1 MLTLLSQAFATFGR
15 TPDAPLPL
23 RALRRGA
30 RLWLRKKIV
39 EPERSRP
46 DDITVVIGVRNRCGH
61 RLVNALRSIRAQE
74 YPGVV
79 QVIVVDYGSEPEQ
92 ARGTREI
99 CEEHR
104 ARYVAIEHAGV
115 WSRSR
120 CLNVGL
126 RLADTKFLMTSD
138 VDVVLSPRYLADAVG
153 LLGSAPLSIVCS
165 RMLDLPEE
173 SAPALAR
180 AAESGELRL
189 EEWRGLA
196 EPRYDWIHPSIGV
209 GYTRFY
215 QLIRGYDEYYEVWG
229 MEDDDLMRRFTY
241 LGLRPRALGTESFYL
256 HQWHP
261 KLDGIPE
268 GRSAEPVLRN
278 QEYFRKTHSIVR
290 NGGDWG
296 HAGRPG

>member
-15 TPDAPLPL
+15 PDAPLPL
-23 RALRRGA
+23 RALRRAA
-30 RLWLRKKIV
+30 RLWLRKTIF

-46 DDITVVIGVRNRCGH
+46 DDATVVIGVRNRSDH
-61 RLVNALRSIRAQE
+61 RLVNALRSVRAQE
-74 YPGVV
+74 YPGAVRP
-79 QVIVVDYGSEPEQ
+79 IVVDYGSEPGQ
-92 ARGTREI
+92 ARCTREI
-99 CEEHR
+99 CEAFG
-104 ARYVAIEHAGV
+104 ARYVAVERAGV

-138 VDVVLSPRYLADAVG
+138 VDIVLSPRYLADAIR

-173 SAPALAR
+173 TAPALAR
-180 AAESGELRL
+180 AAETGELRL
-189 EEWRGLA
+189 EEWRRLA
-196 EPRYDWIHPSIGV
+196 QPRYDWIHPSIGV

-229 MEDDDLMRRFTY
+229 LEDDDLMRRFTY
-241 LGLRPRALGTESFYL
+241 LGLRPKALGTGSFYL

-261 KLDGIPE
+261 KMDGIPE

-278 QEYFRKTHSIVR
+278 QAYFQKTHSIVR
-290 NGGDWG
+290 NGDDWG
-296 HAGRPG
+296 HAGRAG